1 MNAEQ
6 LEELEALQFMLM
18 EGEFVRQDGNLL
30 ELQIPIPQ
38 LETRPF
44 ISFEIIWPE
53 NYPTNPLIFTI
64 SDNRLSQNTKDDLT
78 QKIAKIAEENAGGPA
93 TFNVYVSLKDNLDNW
108 GIVDELLNPVIDE
121 YEEEFVSKPKQ
132 SGLSKSQ
139 KRKQYK
145 FMNAN
150 GELQR
155 GHDWVDIIS
164 HLSKK

>member
-6 LEELEALQFMLM
+6 QEELEALQFMLM
-18 EGEFVRQDGNLL
+18 EGELVRQDGNLL

-78 QKIAKIAEENAGGPA
+78 QKVAKIAEENAGGPA
-93 TFNVYVSLKDNLDNW
+93 TFNVYVAIKDNLDN
-108 GIVDELLNPVIDE
+108 
-121 YEEEFVSKPKQ
+121 
-132 SGLSKSQ
+132 
-139 KRKQYK
+139 
-145 FMNAN
+145 
-150 GELQR
+150 
-155 GHDWVDIIS
+155 
-164 HLSKK
+164 